1 MLRPWCLFWRVQGME
16 AGQAEGRAALQAAR
30 ADAAEADARLATAEE
45 RAEALEAEVAQ
56 LEAMKVGML
65 PD

>member
-1 MLRPWCLFWRVQGME
+1 ME